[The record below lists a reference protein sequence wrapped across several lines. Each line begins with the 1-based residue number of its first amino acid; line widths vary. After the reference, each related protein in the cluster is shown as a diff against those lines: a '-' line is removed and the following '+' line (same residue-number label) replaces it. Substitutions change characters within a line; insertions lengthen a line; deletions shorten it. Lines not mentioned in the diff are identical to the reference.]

1 MNMNKGSATEEEIL
15 SEAKD
20 DRAAAQPITR
30 ATEEEVLRF
39 AQDDSEPR
47 MTGLERRASPE
58 RMGLHLFLF
67 IIGSRNVRFL

>member
-30 ATEEEVLRF
+30 ADGTSFVQVHYMVAKCEVFVMVL
-39 AQDDSEPR
+39 
-47 MTGLERRASPE
+47 
-58 RMGLHLFLF
+58 
-67 IIGSRNVRFL
+67 